1 MKLGMAYYGSHL
13 PDHLLSDMTEI
24 RQMGCDELLI
34 TLSEN
39 DFNIFKGKVQ
49 FGPAI
54 AHDLGM
60 RILANFWGFACA
72 FGGGRLS
79 LLLTNNPDV
88 WMQLRD
94 GSRLGQGCMNHPAL
108 LALARQQVDRC
119 IAAGYDGFFWD
130 EPTTQDC
137 FCPHCQA
144 KYAQTVGAGQPV
156 ADLLLADAEHV
167 AAFRQA
173 SISGYV
179 RAMSDYVKSQSTK
192 LETATCVMPVDQ
204 AAWEDTASIPSLDT
218 FGTDPYW
225 FCWNQ
230 PASWVSGS
238 TRETLEL
245 CQRTGKRS
253 LMWLQGWAMPAGREG
268 EIEEAAHL
276 IAAEGPDALYT
287 WGYRAGLGT
296 NEACADPARAWETI
310 KRAYA
315 ALKR

>member
-13 PDHLLSDMTEI
+13 PDHLLADMTEI
-24 RQMGCDELLI
+24 RRMGCDELLI

-39 DFNIFKGKVQ
+39 DFNIFKGKVA
-49 FGPAI
+49 FAPAI

-79 LLLTNNPDV
+79 LLLTTDSDV
-88 WMQLRD
+88 WVQLRD

-108 LALARQQVDRC
+108 LALARRQVDRC
-119 IAAGYDGFFWD
+119 TAAGYDGFFWD
-130 EPTTQDC
+130 EPTVQDC
-137 FCPHCQA
+137 FCPHCRA
-144 KYAQTVGAGQPV
+144 AYERAFGG
-156 ADLLLADAEHV
+156 DLLSAGAEQI

-173 SISGYV
+173 SIAGYV
-179 RAMSDYVKSQSTK
+179 QTMSDYVKSQSAG

-204 AAWEDTASIPSLDT
+204 AAWADTAAIASLDT

-230 PASWVSGS
+230 PVSWVSGS
-238 TRETLEL
+238 TRDALAL
-245 CQRTGKRS
+245 CRQEGKRS
-253 LMWLQGWAMPAGREG
+253 LMWLQGWALPAGRET
-268 EIEEAAHL
+268 EIEEAARL

-287 WGYRAGLGT
+287 WGYRAGQGT
-296 NEACADPARAWETI
+296 NETCADPARAWESI
-310 KRAYA
+310 KRAYN
-315 ALKR
+315 ALKGL